1 VLLVLTVVVA
11 RTCGAHDSEITQ
23 EEAVEI
29 ATERASFV
37 PCEET
42 GCVVVRALNQGIPAR
57 LVWIVGL
64 AEELGPDGAPVRHEN
79 FEIDAATGEVTRRP

>member
-1 VLLVLTVVVA
+1 VLLALTLLVA
-11 RTCGAHDSEITQ
+11 RTCGSHQDSVTQ
-23 EEAVEI
+23 EEAVDI
-29 ATERASFV
+29 ALENASFA

-64 AEELGPDGAPVRHEN
+64 AESLGPDGKPLRHEN